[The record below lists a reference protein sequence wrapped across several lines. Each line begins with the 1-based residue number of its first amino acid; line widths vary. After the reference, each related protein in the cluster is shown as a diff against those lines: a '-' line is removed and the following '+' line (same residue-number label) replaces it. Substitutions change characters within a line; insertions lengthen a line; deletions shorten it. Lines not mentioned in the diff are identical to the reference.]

1 VRSVETRLKVLLVE
15 DDPGF
20 RQAFASSIEREPG
33 FALQCVCGTLA
44 EGREAIARG
53 LPDVLL
59 VDLGLPDGSGLDLI
73 REVYMRDARVNI
85 MVVTVFGDE
94 QHVFRALEAGATGY
108 LLKDAAPEEVAVS
121 IRQLA
126 DGGSPISPAI
136 ARKLLSRVI
145 RKPEPPRPV
154 KAARAAQTDKPHH
167 GPFSER
173 EYEILTIIARGFSSE
188 EIARMLSISP
198 HTVISHVKNIYQKL
212 AVHSRA
218 EAVFE
223 ARQMGILQ

>member
-1 VRSVETRLKVLLVE
+1 MNVLVVE
-15 DDPGF
+15 DDAVFRAGF
-20 RQAFASSIEREPG
+20 AASIAREPDFNLLG
-33 FALQCVCGTLA
+33 ACSTLS
-44 EGREAIARG
+44 EARANVAKQM
-53 LPDVLL
+53 PDVLL
-59 VDLGLPDGSGLDLI
+59 VDLGLPDGDGVALI
-73 REVYMRDARVNI
+73 REVYERSPRVNI
-85 MVVTVFGDE
+85 MVVTIFGDE
-94 QHVFRALEAGATGY
+94 HHIFRALEAGASGY
-108 LLKDAAPEEVAVS
+108 LLKDAAPEEVAAS
-121 IRQLA
+121 IRKLA
-126 DGGSPISPAI
+126 EGGSPISPVI

-145 RKPEPPRPV
+145 RKPEPPRQ
-154 KAARAAQTDKPHH
+154 ARNTRAAHADKPDH

-173 EYEILTIIARGFSSE
+173 EYEILTIVARGFSSE

>member
-1 VRSVETRLKVLLVE
+1 MNVLLVE
-15 DDPGF
+15 DDAAFRAGF
-20 RQAFASSIEREPG
+20 AASISREPDFG
-33 FALQCVCGTLA
+33 LLGACSTLA
-44 EGREAIARG
+44 EARAAIVQA

-59 VDLGLPDGSGLDLI
+59 VDLGLPDGDGVELI
-73 REVYMRDARVNI
+73 REVYERSPRVNI
-85 MVVTVFGDE
+85 MVVTIFGDE
-94 QHVFRALEAGATGY
+94 HHVFRALEAGASGY
-108 LLKDAAPEEVAVS
+108 LLKDAAPEEIASS

-126 DGGSPISPAI
+126 DGGSPISPVI

-145 RKPEPPRPV
+145 RKPEAVRPARSARGV
-154 KAARAAQTDKPHH
+154 QAAKPDR

-173 EYEILTIIARGFSSE
+173 EYEILTIVARGFSSE

-198 HTVISHVKNIYQKL
+198 HTVISHVKSIYQKL